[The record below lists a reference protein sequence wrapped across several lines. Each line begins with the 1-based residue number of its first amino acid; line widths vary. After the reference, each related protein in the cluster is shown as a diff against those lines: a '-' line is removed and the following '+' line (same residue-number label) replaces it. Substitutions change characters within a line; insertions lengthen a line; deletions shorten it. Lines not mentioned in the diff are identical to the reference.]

1 MLRGCQREMIVLQ
14 TRDSALFES
23 AWFVLRQEKPCAGEV
38 DMLAEAERI
47 VSEGARPDRRR
58 RRLGGSMGAFLLG
71 LFCGGAFFAIIW
83 LLLRL

>member
-14 TRDSALFES
+14 TKESALFEC
-23 AWFVLRQEKPCAGEV
+23 AWFVLRQEKPYVGAE

-47 VSEGARPDRRR
+47 VAGSTRSDGRRVKN
-58 RRLGGSMGAFLLG
+58 GKWAFFWLG
-71 LFCGGAFFAIIW
+71 LFCGAVFFTIIW

>member
-23 AWFVLRQEKPCAGEV
+23 AWFVLRQEKPYVGAA
-38 DMLAEAERI
+38 DMLEEAERI
-47 VSEGARPDRRR
+47 VAEGARSDRRR
-58 RRLGGSMGAFLLG
+58 RRAGWSVRAFLLG
-71 LFCGGAFFAIIW
+71 VFCGGAFFAIIW

>member
-14 TRDSALFES
+14 TRDSALFEC
-23 AWFVLRQEKPCAGEV
+23 AWFVLRQEKPCVGAE

-47 VSEGARPDRRR
+47 VAESGRGDRRR
-58 RRLGGSMGAFLLG
+58 KRDGKWPCFWLG
-71 LFCGGAFFAIIW
+71 LFCGAVFFAIIW